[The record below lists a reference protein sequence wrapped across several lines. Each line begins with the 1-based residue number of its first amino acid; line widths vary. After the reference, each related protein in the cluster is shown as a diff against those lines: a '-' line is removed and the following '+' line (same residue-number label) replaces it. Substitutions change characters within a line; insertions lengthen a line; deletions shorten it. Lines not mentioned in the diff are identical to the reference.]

1 MVYERDFR
9 KRCDLN
15 DLKNINVIEC
25 YIQRL
30 LFLIVFLT
38 LSFFLWLL
46 IVLYF
51 VLFFIVWYGTA
62 SSRIVRYGIVSHRT
76 VSSRLVSPR
85 IASPRLVSSRLVS
98 SHNFILFHVYFS
110 YIISQ
115 ALPEINWW
123 VFANLQFYFQI
134 LFVSKSNLWCL
145 DFHEELVRIVI
156 GDFRTLKETSFKA
169 EQNKVA
175 HSYLRL

>member
-1 MVYERDFR
+1 M
-9 KRCDLN
+9 LS
-15 DLKNINVIEC
+15 NVIFNGFSS
-25 YIQRL
+25 L
-30 LFLIVFLT
+30 LFFLT

-85 IASPRLVSSRLVS
+85 IASPRLVSPRLVSSRLVS

-115 ALPEINWW
+115 ALPEINWL